1 MRVALPLAQTAL
13 HVDPLFTAAWN
24 TLVHGRKRW
33 LLFPPDT
40 TRATLF
46 PRGDADEALPASVY
60 LQLVYPG
67 LRGVQGIDVVQ
78 SAGEAIYVPEN
89 WWHAVVNLELSV
101 ALTANFT
108 GARNVA
114 EAVRGLLREGNP
126 DLAARLSRAYGI
138 ALS

>member
-1 MRVALPLAQTAL
+1 MGPVRTFDPPPSCCGMRLQQLAERCGLLSRVALPLAQTAL

-60 LQLVYPG
+60 LHLVYPG
-67 LRGVQGIDVVQ
+67 LRGVQGIDLTLPYLTLPYLTLAHLPRPERR
-78 SAGEAIYVPEN
+78 AG
-89 WWHAVVNLELSV
+89 H
-101 ALTANFT
+101 
-108 GARNVA
+108 
-114 EAVRGLLREGNP
+114 
-126 DLAARLSRAYGI
+126 
-138 ALS
+138 